1 MAEMTLKNAWAYG
14 KEQLE
19 KVGIEEA
26 TLDSWYLL
34 EWATGVSKARYF
46 MNPSRM
52 LSEEESQNY
61 LEGIER
67 RSRRIP
73 LQHIT
78 GEQEFMGLKFF
89 VNEHVLVPRQ
99 DTEILVEEGLK
110 KIRPNMDIL
119 DMCTGSGCIIISLEQ
134 LSQKDYSGYNCKF
147 TGADISENALLK
159 ASENVKLHNAKIE
172 LKSSDL
178 FENIEGL
185 FDIIISN
192 PPYIRTSIIE
202 ELEEEVKCHDPFI
215 ALDGKEDGLYFYRRI
230 IDESRNYL
238 KAGGW
243 LLFEIGHDQRE
254 DVAKLFEEAG
264 YTEISAKKDLAG
276 LDRVVMARY
285 NKS

>member
-1 MAEMTLKNAWAYG
+1 MAEMTLKKAWAYG
-14 KEQLE
+14 KEKLE
-19 KVGIEEA
+19 AVNIEEA
-26 TLDSWYLL
+26 LLDSWYLL
-34 EWATGVSKARYF
+34 EWASGVTKARYY
-46 MNPSRM
+46 MEPEKL
-52 LSEEESQNY
+52 LSEGEKQKF

-67 RSRRIP
+67 RCKRIP

-78 GEQEFMGLKFF
+78 GEQEFMGLKFL

-110 KIRPNMDIL
+110 KIRPNQDIL
-119 DMCTGSGCIIISLEQ
+119 DMCTGSGCIIISLER
-134 LSQKDYSGYNCKF
+134 LSQKDYSGYNCRF

-159 ASENVKLHNAKIE
+159 ALENVKLHKAKVE
-172 LKSSDL
+172 LRQSDL
-178 FENIEGL
+178 FEKVEGK
-185 FDIIISN
+185 FDMIISN
-192 PPYIRTSIIE
+192 PPYIRTSVIE
-202 ELEEEVKCHDPFI
+202 GLEEEVKSHDPFI

-230 IDESRNYL
+230 VEEGREFL
-238 KAGGW
+238 KDGGW

-254 DVAKLFEEAG
+254 DVMTLMKNAG